1 MAIVLSMRVGG
12 IDFHD
17 EDRIEKIESAFPAVS
32 FVRMNGATVA
42 RLQLSDA
49 PHKAFD
55 EATDLIHRLRSVD
68 GLDFV
73 EVLPRLVNTSD
84 IARLT
89 GVTRQAVNKWVANSE
104 LAFPAERD
112 CVGGGETR
120 QKIWSLYAVNEWLS
134 EVMGI
139 DLELDLPPMSLVQK
153 IDGYLAL
160 EGDLLI
166 DGWTDFQ
173 TSSLSATVVANVWR
187 PKIVETMKWGSARLG
202 IADEAATYHK
212 GFVLNEREATGV

>member
-1 MAIVLSMRVGG
+1 MAIVVSMRVGG

-32 FVRMNGATVA
+32 FARMNGATVA
-42 RLQLSDA
+42 RLRLSSA

-55 EATDLIHRLRSVD
+55 EAIELFHRIRSFENVN
-68 GLDFV
+68 FV

-84 IARLT
+84 IARFS
-89 GVTRQAVNKWVANSE
+89 GVTRQAVNKWVVNGE
-104 LAFPAERD
+104 LGFPAERD
-112 CVGGGETR
+112 SVGGGETQ

-139 DLELDLPPMSLVQK
+139 DLELDLPPMALVQK

-160 EGDLLI
+160 EGDLLV
-166 DGWTDFQ
+166 DGWKDFY
-173 TSSLSATVVANVWR
+173 TSAMISTVVNNGQ
-187 PKIVETMKWGSARLG
+187 PQTFVETVKRSAVRHT
-202 IADEAATYHK
+202 AAEQPDAGYELSDWK
-212 GFVLNEREATGV
+212 AVGV